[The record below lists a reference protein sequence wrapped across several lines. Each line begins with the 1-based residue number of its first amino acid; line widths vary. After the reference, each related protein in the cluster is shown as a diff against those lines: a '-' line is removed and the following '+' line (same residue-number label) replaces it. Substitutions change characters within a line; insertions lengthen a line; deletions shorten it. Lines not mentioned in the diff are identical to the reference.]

1 MKRTPTPFHV
11 PDLNASIVGDN
22 KSNAIEI
29 TLDSGG
35 GYRITGVDGTKVNGV
50 PVVAIRTQS
59 AMKFAIDMG
68 NGNDRVSFNG
78 TFATQLLSISTG
90 NGNDIVSLSGTTHFG
105 DIAIQT
111 GNGKDSVS
119 FGSIHGAGALS
130 VDTGTGND
138 SISVTAPSQVDGT
151 ATITGGNG
159 KNTIAGTDSLAVTG
173 SKTIAGVAFER
184 FDHKKKPKKA
194 HDEMHLGKETSL
206 IIYQ

>member
-1 MKRTPTPFHV
+1 MVYRHRIALEVLERRSLLSGNVTVTTDA
-11 PDLNASIVGDN
+11 DLNARIVGDN

-50 PVVAIRTQS
+50 AVVAIRTQS

-119 FGSIHGAGALS
+119 LGSIHGTGALS

-138 SISVTAPSQVDGT
+138 SITVAAPSHVDGD
-151 ATITGGNG
+151 ARITG
-159 KNTIAGTDSLAVTG
+159 AGQFLCA
-173 SKTIAGVAFER
+173 AN
-184 FDHKKKPKKA
+184 
-194 HDEMHLGKETSL
+194 
-206 IIYQ
+206 